1 MAIGAGVSA
10 ASTAAQISMGGKM
23 NQRAQHEAWRTR
35 EWQTKERE
43 AAQQWNLEQW
53 NRQNAYNSPAEQLKR
68 AREAGI
74 NPLAV
79 INGDFRPTEA
89 GMPSGAQAPGGAQ
102 ASFTNPAA
110 NLPIEGLVNSGL
122 QYMQYQLAKKQTKAE
137 IDKLDAE
144 SMSQRAQAMTE
155 ALTLNG
161 RLRMQ
166 DMTVI
171 LQGDEHKL
179 STQKLQNM
187 MQDLLTSKMHMAE
200 SFQQLQNAGV
210 DNIYKRMMVH
220 IANQKWPLE
229 KKKLAAEISREICQK
244 WGIREDN
251 IGKHYDNE
259 MKRHELAEY
268 YENGAENPNGV
279 YQVAT
284 IASILTTNLTRSI
297 LVLSRR

>member
-1 MAIGAGVSA
+1 
-10 ASTAAQISMGGKM
+10 
-23 NQRAQHEAWRTR
+23 
-35 EWQTKERE
+35 
-43 AAQQWNLEQW
+43 
-53 NRQNAYNSPAEQLKR
+53 
-68 AREAGI
+68 
-74 NPLAV
+74 
-79 INGDFRPTEA
+79 
-89 GMPSGAQAPGGAQ
+89 MPSGAQAPGGAQ

-279 YQVAT
+279 YPGSNYRKHINYQLNQEYSRALQEIGNT
-284 IASILTTNLTRSI
+284 YSPESYGILKGLRVTQEIENTLLPFCQNLVKKGVTLPSAARSAANPQPGFKGFSK
-297 LVLSRR
+297 VERGAQPSSFQAGKAPFW